1 MVANDA
7 SLTPPEGEA
16 DRDVARHWQW
26 VLSQLES
33 EYGRAQFERWLK
45 PLRMIE
51 LSEGVARLAVPTDF
65 IRDWIERNYLN
76 RIRSLIGTGPAAL
89 RDVQLVVTGNGTSG
103 RSSAST
109 APTAAP
115 PPHGAWQAN
124 GEARPLA
131 ELAGSITPHPAAPRA
146 DLADSFGT
154 RLEPRY
160 TFDSFVTGKSNAFAH
175 AAARRVAESDS
186 VPFNPLFIHGGVGL
200 GKTHLLHAIARE
212 HMRLFPKRTVVY
224 ISAEK
229 FMYQFIAAVRYRD
242 TMAFKQQFRS
252 ADLLMLDD
260 FQFIANKD
268 STQEEFFH
276 TFNALIESQ
285 KQLVISADRSPTDLE
300 GIQERIVSRLGWGLV
315 ADIHP
320 TDYELRLGILQN
332 KAEQTPEVN
341 IPLEVLDFL
350 ARKVTSNVRE
360 LEGALNRVIAYAQL
374 VGRPVT
380 LELVREVLADL
391 LRANDRKIN
400 IDDIQK
406 AVAEHFNLRL
416 SDMLSQRRSR
426 NIARPRQ
433 VAMYLAKQL
442 TERSLPEIGRK
453 FSGRDHTTV
462 MHAIKKI
469 EELRCSDSA
478 LDEDITRLMRRLQG

>member
-1 MVANDA
+1 MVANDP
-7 SLTPPEGEA
+7 SLTSPESETA
-16 DRDVARHWQW
+16 PQAARHWQW
-26 VLSQLES
+26 VLSQLEK
-33 EYGRAQFERWLK
+33 EYGHAQFERWLK

-76 RIRSLIGTGPAAL
+76 RIRSLVATGADEM
-89 RDVQLVVTGNGTSG
+89 RDVQLVVTGSATSG
-103 RSSAST
+103 QPAADGPASFALSAGSL
-109 APTAAP
+109 
-115 PPHGAWQAN
+115 QEAN
-124 GEARPLA
+124 GEARSLG
-131 ELAGSITPHPAAPRA
+131 ELADSIAPHPSAPRA
-146 DLADSFGT
+146 ELSDSFGT

-175 AAARRVAESDS
+175 AAARRVAESES

-212 HMRLFPKRTVVY
+212 HMRLFPKRKVVY

-332 KAEQTPEVN
+332 KAEQAPDIE
-341 IPLEVLDFL
+341 IPLDVLDFL

-433 VAMYLAKQL
+433 AAMYLAKQL

>member
-1 MVANDA
+1 VVANDA
-7 SLTPPEGEA
+7 SMTPSAGGAESEA
-16 DRDVARHWQW
+16 TRHWRW
-26 VLSQLES
+26 VLSQLER
-33 EYGRAQFERWLK
+33 EYGRAQYERWLK
-45 PLRMIE
+45 PLRMVD
-51 LSEGVARLAVPTDF
+51 LADGVIQLAVPTDF

-76 RIRSLIGTGPAAL
+76 RIRSLVAAGPDGLDDVRLIVAGNAVPGAVPSDVAL
-89 RDVQLVVTGNGTSG
+89 EPTSAG
-103 RSSAST
+103 ESR
-109 APTAAP
+109 P
-115 PPHGAWQAN
+115 AN
-124 GEARPLA
+124 GDARPLA
-131 ELAGSITPHPAAPRA
+131 ELAGTVAPHPASPRA
-146 DLADSFGT
+146 ELTDSFGT

-160 TFDSFVTGKSNAFAH
+160 TFDGFVTGKSNAFAH
-175 AAARRVAESDS
+175 AAARRVAEAES

-200 GKTHLLHAIARE
+200 GKTHLMHAIARE
-212 HMRLFPKRTVVY
+212 HMRLFPERTVVY

-320 TDYELRLGILQN
+320 TDYELRLGILQT
-332 KAEQTPEVN
+332 KAEQAADVE
-341 IPLEVLDFL
+341 IPLDVLDFL

-374 VGRPVT
+374 VGRPVS

-469 EELRCSDSA
+469 ESLRCSDSA